1 MWEWFT
7 AVFWLFL
14 PSVALRGSIGKERQ
28 HCAVICYDIQFPA
41 PVSWKLTISL
51 LTVHSLLLC
60 LLCTVIYYSP
70 VKGWS
75 SISECCFC
83 SFPGH
88 ALLVVVCCWNRSH
101 QSFSEVNGM
110 ANTLLIPFPWSTL
123 LARRSRAVVFT
134 LFPQDSWGIAISDRD
149 DQAKAELP
157 GITQVWRPRAAHLE
171 LKSLYHQQRHIS
183 NSTGEKAGE

>member
-1 MWEWFT
+1 MAECTQCENDLLLFSG
-7 AVFWLFL
+7 FFL
-14 PSVALRGSIGKERQ
+14 PSVALRGSIGKECQ

-41 PVSWKLTISL
+41 PVSWMLTISL

-101 QSFSEVNGM
+101 QSFSEGEWYGQHPPHP
-110 ANTLLIPFPWSTL
+110 IPLEHTTCQEEQGRCFHTVPTGFLRNCYIRPGWS
-123 LARRSRAVVFT
+123 
-134 LFPQDSWGIAISDRD
+134 G
-149 DQAKAELP
+149 K
-157 GITQVWRPRAAHLE
+157 GRAAWNHTS
-171 LKSLYHQQRHIS
+171 LKTKSCPS
-183 NSTGEKAGE
+183 WA